1 MKTKFKP
8 TLESFTEFTEA
19 HTKRLKA
26 TAFYLEID
34 TELTDEDFD
43 YFFEYYLNS
52 GEMPYGVAKAR
63 DGDPYEWVAERI
75 IKDAV

>member
-1 MKTKFKP
+1 METKFKP
-8 TLESFTEFTEA
+8 TLGGFNEFMEK
-19 HTKRLKA
+19 HNKA
-26 TAFYLEID
+26 LRRVAFYLEAGE
-34 TELTDEDFD
+34 ELTDEDFD

-75 IKDAV
+75 MKDAE